1 VENEPGRTGGTAS
14 AEVGLGDSGGVGLAT
29 AMGGFALLPLLAG
42 ARLRTTAGPAAC
54 AAFGFV
60 SGGDATEGIGSNF
73 TGGA

>member
-1 VENEPGRTGGTAS
+1 MESEGARTDKAAS
-14 AEVGLGDSGGVGLAT
+14 AEVGLGDGGGVGLAT
-29 AMGGFALLPLLAG
+29 GMGSFALLPLLAG
-42 ARLRTTAGPAAC
+42 APLRTTAGPAAC